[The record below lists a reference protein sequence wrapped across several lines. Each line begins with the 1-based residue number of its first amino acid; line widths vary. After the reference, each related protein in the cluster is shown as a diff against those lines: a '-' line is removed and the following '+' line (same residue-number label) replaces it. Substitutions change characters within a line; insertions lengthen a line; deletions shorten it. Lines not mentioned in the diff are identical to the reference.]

1 MKYLKFLL
9 ILAVA
14 CLAIVSCGEK
24 PDAPVEEKANIVL
37 VETNI
42 SFGATGGSKTVSF
55 RATGAWS
62 VESAPAWITV
72 DPSSGTG
79 SDASQNVT
87 VKAAENTGG
96 ERSGEVRFAAG
107 EKTAVLKV
115 TQAEAV
121 VIEQGFKPEAAKW
134 YVYKKAAKVES
145 GKAYIIVAK
154 NKVGVPFASEV
165 NYGYMNSTGVEIK
178 NDEIVA
184 MGRNAFCFSATGD
197 GYVISQA
204 LDGRY
209 LYMTESYD
217 SFNLGAGLPANG
229 HIWTVSA
236 SDGVFTIKN
245 KEKGKTVQYDTEYKT
260 FAAYKDIKAEKPCLY
275 ECIKETAAPET
286 PTYSQVPAW
295 LELPATKKDD
305 GLDFY
310 VHTHVV
316 NGKSM
321 RNWSFDYDP
330 EALLSHWIAYPLNKD
345 LIGRGSRTD
354 VWDYDP
360 LVPVTKQPS
369 LFKSYK
375 GDWQRGHQLPSADRL
390 DYDANVSTFYFTN
403 MTPQNGQLNEGVWAE
418 LEQKVR
424 DWSAEFDTLYVVT
437 GCSIIGSTE
446 VATDNDGKAVTVP
459 VGYYKA
465 LLGYKASGDLAGSA
479 ANDGYT
485 GCAFWFDNA
494 PYTGKYMDKVMTIS
508 DLEKKTGVDFFVN
521 LPAQTDDAK
530 ATAVETTVDPWW
542 K

>member
-24 PDAPVEEKANIVL
+24 PDVPVEEKANIVL

-42 SFGATGGSKTVSF
+42 SFGATGGTKDVTF
-55 RATGAWS
+55 KATGAWS
-62 VESAPAWITV
+62 VESAPSWITV

-79 SDASQNVT
+79 SDASQKVT
-87 VKAAENTGG
+87 VKAAENTGS
-96 ERSGEVRFAAG
+96 ERSGDVKFAAG

-134 YVYKKAAKVES
+134 YLFRKADKVES
-145 GKAYIIVAK
+145 GKAYIMVAK
-154 NKVGVPFASEV
+154 NKVAVPFASEV
-165 NYGYMNSTGVEIK
+165 NYGYMNTTGVETV
-178 NDEIVA
+178 NDEIVT
-184 MGRNAFCFSATGD
+184 MGRNALCFSVSGD
-197 GYVISQA
+197 GYIISQV

-209 LYMTESYD
+209 LYMTGTYD
-217 SFNLGAGLPANG
+217 SFNLGADLPADG
-229 HIWTVSA
+229 HIWTISA
-236 SDGVFTIKN
+236 SNGVFSIKN
-245 KEKGKTVQYDTEYKT
+245 KEKGKTVQYDAEYKT
-260 FAAYKDIKAEKPCLY
+260 FAAYADIKAEKPCLY
-275 ECIKETAAPET
+275 ECIKETAAPVN
-286 PTYSQVPAW
+286 PTFTEVPKW
-295 LELPATKKDD
+295 LELPATKEDD

-310 VHTHVV
+310 AHTHVV
-316 NGKSM
+316 NGKNM
-321 RNWSFDYDP
+321 RNWAFDYD
-330 EALLSHWIAYPLNKD
+330 ESSLLSHWIAYPLNTD

-354 VWDYDP
+354 TWGYDP
-360 LVPVTKQPS
+360 LVPVDKQPS

-403 MTPQNGQLNEGVWAE
+403 MTPQNGQLNEGVWAD

-424 DWSAEFDTLYVVT
+424 DWSAQFDTLYVVT
-437 GCSIIGSTE
+437 GCSIEGSTE
-446 VATDNDGKAVTVP
+446 VAADNDGKSVTVP

-465 LLGYKASGDLAGSA
+465 LLGYKAEGDLAGSA
-479 ANDGYT
+479 ANGGFT

-494 PYTGKYMDKVMTIS
+494 PYSGGYMDKVMTIAQ
-508 DLEKKTGVDFFVN
+508 LEQKTGVDFFVN
-521 LPAQTDDAK
+521 LPSRTDEAAAQK
-530 ATAVETTVDPWW
+530 IETTVDAWW

>member
-1 MKYLKFLL
+1 MKYLKFISI
-9 ILAVA
+9 ILAA
-14 CLAIVSCGEK
+14 CMTIVSCGEDPETPATGK
-24 PDAPVEEKANIVL
+24 VNIVL
-37 VETNI
+37 VETNL
-42 SFGATGGSKTVSF
+42 SFGATGGAKDVTF
-55 RATGAWS
+55 KATGSWN
-62 VESAPAWITV
+62 VESAPSWITV

-79 SDASQNVT
+79 SDASQKVT
-87 VKAAENTGG
+87 MKAAENTGS
-96 ERSGEVRFAAG
+96 ERSGDVKFVAG

-115 TQAEAV
+115 AQAEAV

-134 YVYKKAAKVES
+134 YVYRKADKVES
-145 GKAYIIVAK
+145 GKAYIMVAK
-154 NKVGVPFASEV
+154 NKVAVPFASEV
-165 NYGYMNSTGVEIK
+165 NYGYMNTTGVETV
-178 NDEIVA
+178 NDEIVT
-184 MGRNAFCFSATGD
+184 MGRNALSFSASGD
-197 GYVISQA
+197 GYIISQT

-209 LYMTESYD
+209 LYMTGTYD
-217 SFNLGAGLPANG
+217 SFNLGADLPADG

-236 SDGVFTIKN
+236 SNGVFTIKN
-245 KEKGKTVQYDTEYKT
+245 KEKGKTVQYDPAFKT
-260 FAAYKDIKAEKPCLY
+260 FAAYADIKAEKPCLY
-275 ECIKETAAPET
+275 ECIKETAAPVN
-286 PTYSQVPAW
+286 PTYAEVPEW
-295 LELPATKKDD
+295 LELPATKEDD

-354 VWDYDP
+354 AWDYDP

-403 MTPQNGQLNEGVWAE
+403 MTPQNGQLNEGVWAD

-437 GCSIIGSTE
+437 GCSIVGSTE

-465 LLGYKASGDLAGSA
+465 LLGYKTEGDLAGSA
-479 ANDGYT
+479 ANGGYT
-485 GCAFWFDNA
+485 ACAFWFNNE
-494 PYTGKYMDKVMTIS
+494 PYSGSYMDKVMTIAE
-508 DLEKKTGVDFFVN
+508 LEQKTGVDFFVN
-521 LPAQTDDAK
+521 LPSRTDEPTAQK
-530 ATAVETTVDPWW
+530 VETTVDPWW